1 MKSTMR
7 PLNDK
12 VNIETILSLEIQQC
26 KEIILMFTEN
36 VNILIQD
43 DYKNMQKVNIQQ
55 RESGQ

>member
-26 KEIILMFTEN
+26 KEIDFMFREH